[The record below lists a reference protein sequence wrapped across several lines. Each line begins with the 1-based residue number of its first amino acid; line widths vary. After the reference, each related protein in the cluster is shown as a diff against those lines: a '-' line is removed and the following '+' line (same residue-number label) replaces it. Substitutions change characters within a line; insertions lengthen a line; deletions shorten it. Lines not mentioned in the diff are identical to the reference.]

1 MTDGVNPIWAR
12 ARLALHM
19 VAADPYGLGG
29 ILLRARAGP
38 VRDAFLA
45 LLPASARRLH
55 PNIQDDQLFGGID
68 INATLAS
75 GAVVMEPGLAA
86 HQGLLVLSMAERA
99 TPPLAGRL
107 ARLMDRADAPPLIAL
122 DEGIDDEATPLTI
135 TDRLAFHLDLSEL
148 THRDLA
154 RIDVQDPQ
162 PLAPA
167 RLTDA
172 DIEQIANVAEAFG
185 VPSLR
190 AGCFALRAAQIN
202 AALAG
207 RDAVNSQDIKAA
219 IALVLIPRATQ
230 IPQTET
236 EQEEQPPEQEP
247 PPPQDDDDSNNGNS
261 DQQDRLPDDMLIE
274 AAKALLPPDFLDRLA
289 EKQQRS
295 GMGSG
300 SGAAKSG
307 NRRGRPLPSRS
318 GRLGGSARLD
328 LIATLRS
335 AAPWQRIRRASQPD
349 RKGVIIHP
357 SDIHLRRYE
366 EKSDRLL
373 IFVVDASGS
382 AALTR
387 LAEAKGA
394 VELML
399 AAAYARRDHV
409 SLVAFRGEMAEVLL
423 SPTRSLVR
431 TKRELAALPGG
442 GATPLALGLKEA
454 LTLVEA
460 ARQKGMLPTIA
471 LLTDG
476 RANIALDGTPNRAQ
490 AAEDASVMAQLLR
503 VSGSDA
509 VIIDMGRRPERQ
521 LSDLAKVMGGT
532 YLALPMANS
541 KAISTA
547 VTAALDI

>member
-1 MTDGVNPIWAR
+1 MTDSVNPVWAR

-19 VAADPYGLGG
+19 VAADPQGLGG
-29 ILLRARAGP
+29 ILLRSRAGP

-45 LLPASARRLH
+45 LLPDSARRLH

-75 GAVVMEPGLAA
+75 GTVVMEPGLAA
-86 HQGLLVLSMAERA
+86 HKGLLVLSMAERA
-99 TPPLAGRL
+99 TASLAGRL

-185 VPSLR
+185 VQSLR

-207 RDAVNSQDIKAA
+207 RDAVNSQDIEAA

-230 IPQTET
+230 IPQTE
-236 EQEEQPPEQEP
+236 EEDQPPEHEP
-247 PPPQDDDDSNNGNS
+247 PPPEKGDDSDNGTS
-261 DQQDRLPDDMLIE
+261 DQQDRLPDEMLIE

-289 EKQQRS
+289 EKQRRS

-307 NRRGRPLPSRS
+307 NRRGRPLPSRA

-409 SLVAFRGEMAEVLL
+409 SLVAFRGDTADLL
-423 SPTRSLVR
+423 LPPTRSLVR

-442 GATPLALGLKEA
+442 GATPLALGLREA
-454 LTLVEA
+454 LTLAEA
-460 ARQKGMLPTIA
+460 ALQKGMLPTVA

-490 AAEDASVMAQLLR
+490 ASEDARSMAQLLR
-503 VSGSDA
+503 ASGSDA
-509 VIIDMGRRPERQ
+509 VIIDMGRRPEQQ
-521 LSDLAKVMGGT
+521 LSDLARLMGGT

-541 KAISTA
+541 RTISTA
-547 VTAALDI
+547 VTAALDV